1 MIMAF
6 RPHYFSGVYPA
17 GICHSIV
24 PTFCAFAPL
33 LLMLADASASTLD
46 ASSPLLLMLAD
57 AWASTLDASAPHL
70 PMLADATA
78 STLDASSPL
87 LLMLADASAS
97 TLDTYAPHLLMLADA
112 TASTLDASS
121 PLLLMLAPEG
131 EEKMMDR
138 RSRTDVTDYDR
149 RRSIRRLSQKGCR
162 GDACTSLFLR
172 GGILYVI

>member
-46 ASSPLLLMLAD
+46 ASSPLLLMLA
-57 AWASTLDASAPHL
+57 
-70 PMLADATA
+70 
-78 STLDASSPL
+78 
-87 LLMLADASAS
+87 
-97 TLDTYAPHLLMLADA
+97 
-112 TASTLDASS
+112 
-121 PLLLMLAPEG
+121 PEG

-162 GDACTSLFLR
+162 GVACTSLFLR